1 MSGQSGIT
9 LLELLVVVVV
19 SAVILAV
26 GAMATVPWLA
36 RESMRGA
43 VRNAGSLLQV
53 ARTEA
58 VKRNLDCRFVVD
70 LSARTMSVVDTNG
83 TTSPSDDQTIRLS
96 HLPSV
101 VSFARPD
108 SGSAITFHEE
118 PGSVYQVDFDPGGFV
133 ANGAGEMVLYGG
145 QQFERITVYSAGGIR
160 FEKWSGSTWSEG
172 L

>member
-1 MSGQSGIT
+1 
-9 LLELLVVVVV
+9 VVV
-19 SAVILAV
+19 SVGAVILALA
-26 GAMATVPWLA
+26 AMATVPWLA

-43 VRNAGSLLQV
+43 VRQAGSLLQV

-70 LSARTMSVVDTNG
+70 LPARTMSVVDTNG
-83 TTSPSDDQTIRLS
+83 TASPSDDRTIRLS

-101 VSFARPD
+101 VSIARPD

-118 PGSVYQVDFDPGGFV
+118 PGSVFQVDFDPDGFV
-133 ANGAGEMVLYGG
+133 SNGAGEMVLYGG
-145 QQFERITVYSAGGIR
+145 QQFEKIVVYSAGGIR
-160 FEKWSGSTWSEG
+160 FERWSGSTWFGG